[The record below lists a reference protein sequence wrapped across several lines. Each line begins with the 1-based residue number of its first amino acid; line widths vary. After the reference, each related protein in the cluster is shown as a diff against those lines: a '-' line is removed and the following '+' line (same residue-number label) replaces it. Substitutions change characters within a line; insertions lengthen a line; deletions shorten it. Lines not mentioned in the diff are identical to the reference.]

1 MNVLAN
7 TSHYFYIV
15 KNILLLFSSS
25 SEPNDVYSKP
35 VDIFWQ
41 LTEALSN
48 FWHFSLCLILVLL
61 LCLQFTLFFS
71 VVPNLL
77 LIKTSEYSISDFV
90 FFYL

>member
-7 TSHYFYIV
+7 TSRYFYIV

-41 LTEALSN
+41 LTEALFN

-77 LIKTSEYSISDFV
+77 LIKTSEYSISDSV